1 MGRRKQSQY
10 EESRFLQAMEF
21 SRELLRGS
29 GIRLDMGEFEG
40 NAGLVYWEAL
50 GTYPAYEGCCGWDS
64 YFAVQIQEL
73 IQEMSRQRSRQ
84 IRLESS
90 LSLDQPCG
98 EARRPAA
105 EFVGLPQGDFTNG
118 VALRDYLSR
127 LEAKKQWLAK
137 QYCNKE
143 TDEDILARTKM
154 DRRDLALL
162 KHELRKDMERY
173 LTI

>member
-105 EFVGLPQGDFTNG
+105 EFVGLP
-118 VALRDYLSR
+118 
-127 LEAKKQWLAK
+127 
-137 QYCNKE
+137 
-143 TDEDILARTKM
+143 
-154 DRRDLALL
+154 
-162 KHELRKDMERY
+162 
-173 LTI
+173 

>member
-1 MGRRKQSQY
+1 M
-10 EESRFLQAMEF
+10 
-21 SRELLRGS
+21 
-29 GIRLDMGEFEG
+29 
-40 NAGLVYWEAL
+40 
-50 GTYPAYEGCCGWDS
+50 
-64 YFAVQIQEL
+64 
-73 IQEMSRQRSRQ
+73 
-84 IRLESS
+84 
-90 LSLDQPCG
+90 
-98 EARRPAA
+98 
-105 EFVGLPQGDFTNG
+105 GLPQGDFTNG

-143 TDEDILARTKM
+143 TDEDILARTNM